1 MLARIKNKFSR
12 VLRTLSSPKE
22 VNDSSTGFNVRNID
36 VQEIK
41 QFLAAHPLKLFK
53 GAKSNTPLVV
63 DTDNKARF
71 IRFSLQTTVSFHLD
85 TIEIYNK
92 NGVNVAKNKRTII
105 SSMYNDDPKYNGEG
119 ALKGRKN
126 GGNGFHTKREANP
139 WLIVDLGSIRNL
151 DKVIVYNTEGQFYT
165 RALSLKIET
174 SRDLVNWSEIYDN
187 WSAIKGC
194 GQSSVAEQGLLFAG
208 ILEASKAQAV
218 IKELKKT
225 DRYDDALY
233 YHDLVNQLVK
243 DKGVALGPHG
253 FTQTFD
259 LRSDS
264 KKQKVYS
271 ELSWLLKV
279 LNEDFGVA
287 AFISSGTL
295 LGIVRDGAFIGHDDD
310 VDICYISNAYSEQGV
325 LEERESLV
333 AFLVELGCRVSPS
346 GIAHYWCTTPN
357 GLNLDIFT
365 GFIEQGYCSMNPIG
379 RRKLTTDKVLPLDK
393 SHYQGVELYLPNDPN
408 SLLLLN
414 YGESWR
420 TPDPLWTFNWGQAKS
435 DFKFLYF

>member
-1 MLARIKNKFSR
+1 MLARIQNKLSR
-12 VLRTLSSPKE
+12 VLRGLNTSRE
-22 VNDSSTGFNVRNID
+22 VKDSNTDFNVRSLD
-36 VQEIK
+36 VQEIR
-41 QFLAAHPLKLFK
+41 QFLVDHPLRLFK
-53 GAKSNTPLVV
+53 GAKSNTPLEV
-63 DTDNKARF
+63 DTNNKARF

-92 NGVNVAKNKRTII
+92 NGVNVAKNKKTII

-119 ALKGRKN
+119 ALKGKKN

-139 WLIVDLGSIRNL
+139 WLIVDLGSVRNL
-151 DKVIVYNTEGQFYT
+151 DKIIVFNTEGQFYT

-174 SRDLVNWSEIYDN
+174 SRDLVSWSEIYDN

-194 GQSSVAEQGLLFAG
+194 GQSSVAEQGLLYAG

-225 DRYDDALY
+225 DRYDDAIF
-233 YHDLVNQLVK
+233 YHNLVNELVK

-264 KKQKVYS
+264 KKKKVYQ
-271 ELSWLLKV
+271 ELAWILKV
-279 LNEDFGVA
+279 LNENFGVK

-295 LGIVRDGAFIGHDDD
+295 LGIVRDGALIGHDDD
-310 VDICYISNAYSEQGV
+310 VDICYISNADNETGV
-325 LEERESLV
+325 LKERQDLV
-333 AFLVELGCRVSPS
+333 LFLQELGCRVAPS

-365 GFIEQGYCSMNPIG
+365 GFEEQGFCSMNPIG
-379 RRKLTTDKVLPLDK
+379 RKKVASSAVLPLTQAK
-393 SHYQGVELYLPNDPN
+393 HHGVDLYLPRDPE
-408 SLLLLN
+408 SLLVLN
-414 YGESWR
+414 YGDNWR